1 MQKSTIEKKR
11 VINNISSTSKGEET
25 MGSGLGTTS
34 QNVSQSQYQ
43 KQIKILENRLEK
55 ANSKFNESI
64 AQNKVMREEIDNLR
78 KEKVIFEN
86 VYAKLETQLGEKRRD
101 VANIIEV
108 ANSSYEERDKV
119 QEKLATLISQSE
131 KEQAEFTKEIKAVQD
146 LIDKDD
152 QM

>member
-1 MQKSTIEKKR
+1 M
-11 VINNISSTSKGEET
+11 
-25 MGSGLGTTS
+25 
-34 QNVSQSQYQ
+34 
-43 KQIKILENRLEK
+43 EK

-64 AQNKVMREEIDNLR
+64 AQNKVMREDIDNLR

-86 VYAKLETQLGEKRRD
+86 VYTKLDNQLQDKRRY
-101 VANIIEV
+101 VGNIIEV

-152 QM
+152 QMQNKIKLNIQMNQVENTKVHGFTQSIANSEKTSNQGR

>member
-1 MQKSTIEKKR
+1 
-11 VINNISSTSKGEET
+11 
-25 MGSGLGTTS
+25 MGSGLATTS

-64 AQNKVMREEIDNLR
+64 AQNKVMREDIDNLR

-86 VYAKLETQLGEKRRD
+86 VYTKLENQLGGKRRD
-101 VANIIEV
+101 VGNIIEV

-131 KEQAEFTKEIKAVQD
+131 KE
-146 LIDKDD
+146 
-152 QM
+152 

>member
-1 MQKSTIEKKR
+1 
-11 VINNISSTSKGEET
+11 
-25 MGSGLGTTS
+25 
-34 QNVSQSQYQ
+34 
-43 KQIKILENRLEK
+43 
-55 ANSKFNESI
+55 
-64 AQNKVMREEIDNLR
+64 MREDIDNLR

-86 VYAKLETQLGEKRRD
+86 VYTKLENQLGDKRRD

-152 QM
+152 QMQNKIKLNI